1 MYAGDN
7 VSAEDI
13 EACAQGY
20 LAGWASA
27 LRGAKPAAFAAWL
40 RARGDAVV
48 NDDPAAAETLY
59 LAAEQVPA
67 GLSAPA
73 WAALGEATDER
84 DAAQLAMVEAL
95 ESHTAQLR
103 GARATIAELLRA
115 DEGAKAAREER
126 WSKYLAD
133 VERLTAEHDAAFARG
148 VEAMRDAAAT
158 YFARRSEGIEHAA
171 AKLSCIAPTAGAR
184 IPRMSAPLTLAAIGE
199 PERGNASDTLTR
211 RDDAIHVSIAWRW
224 PTNKHLAEWTVD
236 LHAAASRIDAPDADV
251 WTFVTRD
258 ADEAIAVFNDPEAH
272 RLRFSLGAR

>member
-1 MYAGDN
+1 MT
-7 VSAEDI
+7 EDELATI
-13 EACAQGY
+13 EARAN
-20 LAGWASA
+20 ASQP
-27 LRGAKPAAFAAWL
+27 GPWWVVTVGKDHDDGPSHIIMSEYVSITEAFAGGEIPHAVDAEFMAN
-40 RARGDAVV
+40 ARTDVV
-48 NDDPAAAETLY
+48 ALVAEVRRLT
-59 LAAEQVPA
+59 A
-67 GLSAPA
+67 
-73 WAALGEATDER
+73 ER
-84 DAAQLAMVEAL
+84 DAAF
-95 ESHTAQLR
+95 T
-103 GARATIAELLRA
+103 
-115 DEGAKAAREER
+115 
-126 WSKYLAD
+126 
-133 VERLTAEHDAAFARG
+133 RG

>member
-1 MYAGDN
+1 MSADDQRAFGHDCAHEDIRAQMDPCVSIEDARRRIASMYAGDN

-133 VERLTAEHDAAFARG
+133 VERLTAE
-148 VEAMRDAAAT
+148 RDAAKAIVNGRGT
-158 YFARRSEGIEHAA
+158 APTDAEIAAHAHPVRSPIGAWLVTANDGCRQLVHLFRPFDADSRSEDWEMLRRRMGPF
-171 AKLSCIAPTAGAR
+171 KFPIA
-184 IPRMSAPLTLAAIGE
+184 
-199 PERGNASDTLTR
+199 
-211 RDDAIHVSIAWRW
+211 RW
-224 PTNKHLAEWTVD
+224 VP
-236 LHAAASRIDAPDADV
+236 IDAEGRPCAWPV
-251 WTFVTRD
+251 VEGERC
-258 ADEAIAVFNDPEAH
+258 E
-272 RLRFSLGAR
+272 